1 MNRTWTSFLL
11 LTACTSQCR
20 VHPGDST
27 DTVAPTE
34 TAEAAETAETG
45 ETGIPVIQAPTPMAL
60 AVRRRARRLTTSEDG
75 GGFGDGRGPALMK
88 LSATWSLLSQARP
101 TEDFWPA
108 IRAGLLP
115 QGTLVLPGLA
125 TGVTITAEG
134 HAALLTGS
142 RVAQAISPVTM
153 ALACIVQSCP
163 HSLNGYGSISICRQS
178 PLRWSATPFTW
189 VATDGAY
196 TRVTGSRGAL
206 LSYDVF
212 TQENGQPV
220 GSDTEVISG
229 VQNQMEQHDTRIV
242 VANLHQMDRAG
253 HYNASPTAYA
263 EGVKNVDQAIVDFWD
278 WIQQSEDYANQT
290 ALVVVA
296 DHGRH
301 RWDESEDYRHHGD
314 QCTGCRQIPMFIAGP
329 GIRRGHEVSATYT
342 IEDVG
347 QTIAWLMDIDLP
359 HAEGQILCEA
369 MTDIPATNGRE
380 GISDLAIT
388 DTIRAE
394 MIFGDNPETK
404 SHIYADGTLLSDGD
418 AIHAEA
424 PRDMDHGN
432 RRLRLLERTGNRAF
446 IVGLH
451 TDVAMASSMC
461 PKALGED
468 EFSEITT
475 PLEQISP
482 YWAPALHSDRDG
494 NLLMAYADN
503 VSGNWEAPIRL
514 SVY

>member
-1 MNRTWTSFLL
+1 MP
-11 LTACTSQCR
+11 ACTNHCR
-20 VHPGDST
+20 VHPGDAT

-34 TAEAAETAETG
+34 TAETAETAETG
-45 ETGIPVIQAPTPMAL
+45 ETGDTSDPGPNPDGACGSGDGPGVSPQVKTVVVL
-60 AVRRRARRLTTSEDG
+60 VTDGARIDET
-75 GGFGDGRGPALMK
+75 FGDMVSSVTGE
-88 LSATWSLLSQARP
+88 P

-108 IRAGLLP
+108 IRAELLP

-142 RVAQAISPVTM
+142 RVAQANFPSDDGPGMYRPELPTLFERLRVNFDLPAEST
-153 ALACIVQSCP
+153 ALVGNTV
-163 HSLNGYGSISICRQS
+163 HLGGHGWSLHPSHGEPWGS
-178 PLRWSATPFTW
+178 
-189 VATDGAY
+189 
-196 TRVTGSRGAL
+196 
-206 LSYDVF
+206 SYDVF
-212 TQENGQPV
+212 THENGQPV

-263 EGVKNVDQAIVDFWD
+263 EGVKNVDQAIVDFWN

-301 RWDESEDYRHHGD
+301 RWNESEDYRHHGD
-314 QCTGCRQIPMFIAGP
+314 QCTGCRQIPMFIAVP

-424 PRDMDHGN
+424 PRTWTTETDDYVCWRELGTGPSSLDSIQTWPWQARCAQ
-432 RRLRLLERTGNRAF
+432 RRLGVMNSQKSRHRWSKFHRTGRRLC
-446 IVGLH
+446 I
-451 TDVAMASSMC
+451 
-461 PKALGED
+461 
-468 EFSEITT
+468 
-475 PLEQISP
+475 
-482 YWAPALHSDRDG
+482 
-494 NLLMAYADN
+494 
-503 VSGNWEAPIRL
+503 PIATET
-514 SVY
+514 S